1 MMVSEFKNFIQ
12 ERLVVLWLNIKNTFL
27 VDTAYFANKW
37 ASGFSTLF
45 YTAAS
50 LVFIHVLFANV
61 HAIAGYSRDE
71 FLFFTFLGQ
80 MNFYTLYMWSGGNI
94 EQMIENVRK
103 GDLDIMLTKPLP
115 HLFYVTIT
123 RINLIGF
130 IRDAI
135 PSILTFIVV
144 INWSQLDFSIFSI
157 FGGIVIFIFGQILF
171 HCVMFALALPVFWSG
186 ESSALFK
193 LIYGLWEFI
202 QVPFEGVPV
211 IIKAIFTWLI
221 PLLFVTV
228 ISSSVFLTK
237 SDPLSWSI
245 VTIVLACIFL
255 MVKSFLWRKAMQQYA
270 SASS

>member
-1 MMVSEFKNFIQ
+1 MFSGI
-12 ERLVVLWLNIKNTFL
+12 LVPITFFPEAL
-27 VDTAYFANKW
+27 EKITQCSPFPV
-37 ASGFSTLF
+37 
-45 YTAAS
+45 
-50 LVFIHVLFANV
+50 LVFGPVNSL
-61 HAIAGYSRDE
+61 
-71 FLFFTFLGQ
+71 Q
-80 MNFYTLYMWSGGNI
+80 SGGWTWDFGQQLLI
-94 EQMIENVRK
+94 GGVWI
-103 GDLDIMLTKPLP
+103 LLLLL

-130 IRDAI
+130 IRDAR

-171 HCVMFALALPVFWSG
+171 QCVMFALALPVFWSG

-202 QVPFEGVPV
+202 QAPFKGVPV

-237 SDPLSWSI
+237 SDPLPWSI

-255 MVKSFLWRKAMQQYA
+255 MVKSFREKRC
-270 SASS
+270 SSTPPHRLENHRHIFFVL